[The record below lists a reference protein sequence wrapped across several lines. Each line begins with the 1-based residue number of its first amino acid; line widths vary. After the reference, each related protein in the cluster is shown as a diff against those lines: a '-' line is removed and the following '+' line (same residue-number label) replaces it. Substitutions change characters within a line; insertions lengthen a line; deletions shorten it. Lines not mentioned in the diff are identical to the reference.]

1 MNPAANP
8 DGSAGAA
15 LAADAVSADPADPT
29 DPTDPTELLPAADG
43 GLAGLQAW
51 GNAAW
56 AMALLAVDPHGLGGV
71 QLQAGAGPV
80 RDHWLA
86 GLRALLPADEPL
98 RRMPGHIAD
107 ERLLGGL
114 DLSATLASG
123 RPVAQRGLLA
133 EAHGGVVLVP
143 MAERLSPATAGRLAR
158 VLDSAEVSFERD
170 GLSHR
175 WPARFGLVAGDEGGE
190 DDEPLAATLV
200 DRLAFITDL
209 RALSQRDAGECAA
222 SADDIVAARQRLPQ
236 VLVDEPTL
244 QALCGT
250 AVQLGVASLR
260 ASLLALRAARA
271 VAALAGHSEVTEEDA
286 VLAARLV
293 LGPRATRVPQPPA
306 EDEAPPEPPPPEE
319 PPEDPPEQPPEPPP
333 DDGETPPPEPP
344 PPSEDETQQLEDRLV
359 EAALAALPAGLLAQ
373 LQNGL
378 GGEQGGRVGALTAS
392 PRGGRPV
399 GTRIGAPR
407 GGQRLHL
414 VETLRAAAPWQ
425 GVRRRAVQERG
436 GQPVG
441 RILVSTDD
449 LRVSRMQ
456 QRAATATL
464 FVLDASGSAALQR
477 LGEAKGAINLL
488 LADCYVRRDQVA
500 VITFRGRSADL
511 LLPPT
516 RSLVRAK
523 RGLAALPGG
532 GGTPLALGMEAALRL
547 AAQVRRS
554 GATPV
559 VVLLTDG
566 RANVDRHGAGGRAQ
580 AEADA
585 HAVARQMR
593 AARLTSMVIDT
604 SAKPAAAAQ
613 RLALEMG
620 AAYRALPYAGAAAL
634 NAAVQSLPRRA

>member
-1 MNPAANP
+1 MNPAASP
-8 DGSAGAA
+8 EGSAGAA
-15 LAADAVSADPADPT
+15 LAADAASAVSAASAASADSA
-29 DPTDPTELLPAADG
+29 ELLPAADS

-86 GLRALLPADEPL
+86 GLRALLPAYEPL

-143 MAERLSPATAGRLAR
+143 MAERLSAATAGRLAR

-209 RALSQRDAGECAA
+209 RALSQRDAGESAA

-271 VAALAGHSEVTEEDA
+271 VAALAGHPEVTEEDA

-306 EDEAPPEPPPPEE
+306 EDQAPPEPPPPEV

-392 PRGGRPV
+392 QRGGRPV

-425 GVRRRAVQERG
+425 GVRRRAALERG
-436 GQPVG
+436 GQPAG

-500 VITFRGRSADL
+500 VITFRGRSAEL

-532 GGTPLALGMEAALRL
+532 GGTPLALGMEAALHL

-634 NAAVQSLPRRA
+634 NAAVQSLPRPA

>member
-1 MNPAANP
+1 MNPASSP
-8 DGSAGAA
+8 PA
-15 LAADAVSADPADPT
+15 LS
-29 DPTDPTELLPAADG
+29 PAADS

-51 GNAAW
+51 GHAAW
-56 AMALLAVDPHGLGGV
+56 AMALMAVDPHGLGGV

-86 GLRALLPADEPL
+86 GLRALLPANEPM

-114 DLSATLASG
+114 DLSATLANG

-133 EAHGGVVLVP
+133 EAHGGMVLVP
-143 MAERLSPATAGRLAR
+143 MAERLSAATAARLAH

-175 WPARFGLVAGDEGGE
+175 WPARFGLVAGDEGGD
-190 DDEPLAATLV
+190 DDEPLAAALV

-209 RALSQRDAGECAA
+209 RMLSQRDAGEWAA
-222 SADDIVAARQRLPQ
+222 SADDIVAARRRLPQ
-236 VLVDEPTL
+236 VRVDEPTL

-271 VAALAGHSEVTEEDA
+271 VAALAGHPDVTEEDA

-293 LGPRATRVPQPPA
+293 LGPRATRVPQPTA
-306 EDEAPPEPPPPEE
+306 EDEAPPEPPPEE
-319 PPEDPPEQPPEPPP
+319 PPEDQPEDPPEQPPEPPP

-359 EAALAALPAGLLAQ
+359 EAALATLPAGLLAQ

-378 GGEQGGRVGALTAS
+378 GGEQGGRVGALSAS
-392 PRGGRPV
+392 QRGGRPV

-441 RILVSTDD
+441 RILVATDD

-500 VITFRGRSADL
+500 VITFRGRTAEL

-516 RSLVRAK
+516 RSLLRAK
-523 RGLAALPGG
+523 RSLAALPGG

-634 NAAVQSLPRRA
+634 NAAVQSLPRRP